1 MSVAAGQNVLAA
13 ALAAGLPLPYSCR
26 AGRCATCKATLLAGT
41 IAYPGDALPPGIV
54 SAEAM
59 KGEVLL
65 CQAQPRSHLVVLTR
79 VVGSAPARPIAA
91 VAVANSSPLTTGGSR
106 VALRQM
112 GDARVLVRP
121 GHFVDAETAAG
132 ARERVGV
139 VAVDGDTL
147 DVEVA
152 EIPAQEIVRITGPFD
167 GLR

>member
-1 MSVAAGQNVLAA
+1 VSVAAGQNVLAA
-13 ALAAGLPLPYSCR
+13 ALAAGIPLPYSCR

-41 IAYPGDALPPGIV
+41 IAYPGDALPQGIV
-54 SAEAM
+54 SSEAM

-79 VVGSAPARPIAA
+79 VVGTPPPRPIAA
-91 VAVANSSPLTTGGSR
+91 VALESSSALTTGGSR
-106 VALRQM
+106 VTLRQI
-112 GDARVLVRP
+112 GEARVAARP

-152 EIPAQEIVRITGPFD
+152 EISAMEIVRITGPFD

>member
-1 MSVAAGQNVLAA
+1 VSVAAGQNVLAA

-41 IAYPGDALPPGIV
+41 IAYPGDVLPQGIV
-54 SAEAM
+54 SSEAR

-79 VVGSAPARPIAA
+79 VVGSPPPRPIAA
-91 VAVANSSPLTTGGSR
+91 VAVENFSALTTGGSR
-106 VALRQM
+106 VALRQI
-112 GDARVLVRP
+112 GEARVAARP

-139 VAVDGDTL
+139 VAVEGDTL

-152 EIPAQEIVRITGPFD
+152 EIAAPDIVRITGPFD